1 MARGSN
7 VIRTE
12 QENYIV
18 SSVERT
24 HIWLEVLHGED
35 KGIRVSIPLYSEE
48 QSNDITEVIRSLE
61 KRDVVS
67 ATLESSG
74 ELPRN
79 WIVNSI
85 TKIN

>member
-12 QENYIV
+12 QEKYIV

-35 KGIRVSIPLYSEE
+35 KGIRVSIPLYSEDKM
-48 QSNDITEVIRSLE
+48 S
-61 KRDVVS
+61 
-67 ATLESSG
+67 
-74 ELPRN
+74 
-79 WIVNSI
+79 
-85 TKIN
+85 